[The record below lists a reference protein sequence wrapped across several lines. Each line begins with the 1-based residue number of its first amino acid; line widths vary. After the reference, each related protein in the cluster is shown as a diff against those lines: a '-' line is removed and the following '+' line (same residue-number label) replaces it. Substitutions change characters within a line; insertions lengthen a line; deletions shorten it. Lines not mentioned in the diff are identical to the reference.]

1 MFRHRREDSL
11 ISRRDALC
19 GGGAGVLT
27 AIVAALLGDTKPVRA
42 ETMTGSVPEIDA
54 LAVRVV
60 VDSYQF
66 AVAPGR
72 TQEGLEIQH
81 FGWGI
86 HKDSPPGRTLVSE
99 FGLAMHVE
107 SRRGAEIR
115 NTLVDF
121 GFTPEALINNT
132 ELLGIDPSV
141 LDALVLSHGHYDHF
155 GGLVGFLRKHKSRLK
170 PKLPLYVGGED
181 CFCSRQ
187 WTGPPVRG
195 DFGALDRQALKDANL
210 SVTYAEGPSLIAGH
224 GFTSGQIGLRSFE
237 KLLSPTAMKIG
248 LEGGVGCYAEK
259 LPENERTQTVVPDQ
273 FRHEIATAFNLKGKG
288 LVLLTSCSHRGVVNA
303 VKQAQAASG
312 VNKVHALI
320 GGFHLAP
327 YQDDYVRQ
335 TVAALKEIDIDY
347 VIPLHCTGEP
357 FYDVGRAEMPGKVLR
372 SYTGTRFLFS

>member
-1 MFRHRREDSL
+1 MSEQTREDLL
-11 ISRRDALC
+11 ISRRDVLC
-19 GGGAGVLT
+19 GGGASAFTLM
-27 AIVAALLGDTKPVRA
+27 IAALLGDMQPARA
-42 ETMTGSVPEIDA
+42 ATISGSVPEIDA

-60 VDSYQF
+60 VDSFQF
-66 AVAPGR
+66 AVAPSR
-72 TQEGLEIQH
+72 SLEGVEIQH

-86 HKDSPPGRTLVSE
+86 RKDSPPGRTLVSE

-107 SRRGAEIR
+107 TRRGTQTR
-115 NTLVDF
+115 STLVDF
-121 GFTPEALINNT
+121 GFTPDALINNT

-155 GGLVGFLRKHKSRLK
+155 GGLVGFLQKHKSRLK

-195 DFGALDRQALKDANL
+195 DFGVLDREALKEANL
-210 SVTYAEGPSLIAGH
+210 LVTYAEGASLVAEH
-224 GFTSGQIGLRSFE
+224 GFTTGQIGLRSFE

-248 LEGGVGCYAEK
+248 VEGGVGCYAER

-273 FRHEIATAFNLKGKG
+273 FRHELAIGFNLKGKG
-288 LVLLTSCSHRGVVNA
+288 LVVLTSCSHRGVVNA
-303 VKQAQAASG
+303 VRQAQAASG
-312 VNKVHALI
+312 IEKVHALI

-327 YQDDYVRQ
+327 YQDDYVQQ
-335 TVAALKEIDIDY
+335 TVAALKEINIDY

-357 FYDVGRAEMPGKVLR
+357 FYDKARAEMPGKVLR
-372 SYTGTRFLFS
+372 SYTGTRFVFS

>member
-1 MFRHRREDSL
+1 MSEQAREDFL
-11 ISRRDALC
+11 ISRRDVLC
-19 GGGAGVLT
+19 GGGASALT
-27 AIVAALLGDTKPVRA
+27 LMIAALLGDTQPARA
-42 ETMTGSVPEIDA
+42 ETISGSVPEIDA

-60 VDSYQF
+60 VDSFQF
-66 AVAPGR
+66 AVAPSR
-72 TQEGLEIQH
+72 SLEGVEIQH

-86 HKDSPPGRTLVSE
+86 RKDSPPGRTLVSE

-107 SRRGAEIR
+107 TRRGTQTR
-115 NTLVDF
+115 STLVDF

-155 GGLVGFLRKHKSRLK
+155 GGLVGFLQKYKSRLK

-195 DFGALDRQALKDANL
+195 DFGVLDRQALKEANL
-210 SVTYAEGPSLIAGH
+210 SVTYAEGASLVADH
-224 GFTSGQIGLRSFE
+224 GFTTGQIGLRSFE

-248 LEGGVGCYAEK
+248 VEGGVGCYAER

-273 FRHEIATAFNLKGKG
+273 FRHELAIGFNLKGKG
-288 LVLLTSCSHRGVVNA
+288 LVVLTSCSHRGVVNA
-303 VKQAQAASG
+303 VRQAQAASG
-312 VNKVHALI
+312 IEKVHALI

-327 YQDDYVRQ
+327 YQDDYVQQ
-335 TVAALKEIDIDY
+335 TVAALKEINIDY

-357 FYDVGRAEMPGKVLR
+357 FYDKARAEMPGKVLR
-372 SYTGTRFLFS
+372 SYTGTRFVFS

>member
-1 MFRHRREDSL
+1 MSEQTREDFL
-11 ISRRDALC
+11 ISRRDVLC
-19 GGGAGVLT
+19 GGGASALT
-27 AIVAALLGDTKPVRA
+27 LMIAALLGDAQPARA
-42 ETMTGSVPEIDA
+42 ETISGSVPEIDA

-60 VDSYQF
+60 VDSFQF
-66 AVAPGR
+66 AVAPSR
-72 TQEGLEIQH
+72 SLEGVEIQH

-86 HKDSPPGRTLVSE
+86 RKDSPPGRTLVSE

-107 SRRGAEIR
+107 TRRGTQTR
-115 NTLVDF
+115 STLVDF

-155 GGLVGFLRKHKSRLK
+155 GGLVGFLQKHKSRLK

-195 DFGALDRQALKDANL
+195 DFGVLDRQALKEANL
-210 SVTYAEGPSLIAGH
+210 LVTYAEGASLVADH
-224 GFTSGQIGLRSFE
+224 GFTTGQIGLRSFE

-248 LEGGVGCYAEK
+248 VEGGVGCYAER

-273 FRHEIATAFNLKGKG
+273 FRHELAIGFNLKGKG
-288 LVLLTSCSHRGVVNA
+288 LVVLTSCSHRGVVNA
-303 VKQAQAASG
+303 VRQAQAASG
-312 VNKVHALI
+312 IEKVHALI

-327 YQDDYVRQ
+327 YQDDYVQQ
-335 TVAALKEIDIDY
+335 TVAALKEINIDY

-357 FYDVGRAEMPGKVLR
+357 FYDKARAEMPGKVLR
-372 SYTGTRFLFS
+372 SYTGTRFVFS

>member
-1 MFRHRREDSL
+1 MSEQTREDLL
-11 ISRRDALC
+11 ISRRDVLC
-19 GGGAGVLT
+19 GGGASAFTLM
-27 AIVAALLGDTKPVRA
+27 IAALLGDTQPARA
-42 ETMTGSVPEIDA
+42 ATISGSVPEIDA

-60 VDSYQF
+60 VDSFQF
-66 AVAPGR
+66 AVAPSR
-72 TQEGLEIQH
+72 SLEGVEIQH

-86 HKDSPPGRTLVSE
+86 RKDSPPGRTLVSE

-107 SRRGAEIR
+107 TRRGTQTR
-115 NTLVDF
+115 STLVDF
-121 GFTPEALINNT
+121 GFTPDALINNT

-155 GGLVGFLRKHKSRLK
+155 GGLVGFLQKHKSRLK

-195 DFGALDRQALKDANL
+195 DFGVLDRKALKEANL
-210 SVTYAEGPSLIAGH
+210 LVTYAEGASLVAEH
-224 GFTSGQIGLRSFE
+224 GFTTGQIGLRSFE

-248 LEGGVGCYAEK
+248 VEGGVGCYAER
-259 LPENERTQTVVPDQ
+259 LPENERTQTMVPDQ
-273 FRHEIATAFNLKGKG
+273 FRHELAIGFNLKGKG
-288 LVLLTSCSHRGVVNA
+288 LVVLTSCSHRGVVNA
-303 VKQAQAASG
+303 VRQAQAASG
-312 VNKVHALI
+312 IEKVHALI

-327 YQDDYVRQ
+327 YQDDYVQQ

-357 FYDVGRAEMPGKVLR
+357 FYDKARAEMPGKVLR
-372 SYTGTRFLFS
+372 SYTGTRFVFF

>member
-1 MFRHRREDSL
+1 MSEQTREDLL
-11 ISRRDALC
+11 ISRRDVLC
-19 GGGAGVLT
+19 GGGASAFTLM
-27 AIVAALLGDTKPVRA
+27 IAALLGDTQPARA
-42 ETMTGSVPEIDA
+42 ATISGSVPEIDA

-60 VDSYQF
+60 VDSFQF
-66 AVAPGR
+66 AVAPSR
-72 TQEGLEIQH
+72 SLEGVEIQH

-86 HKDSPPGRTLVSE
+86 RKDSPPGRTLVSE

-107 SRRGAEIR
+107 TRRGTQTR
-115 NTLVDF
+115 STLVDF
-121 GFTPEALINNT
+121 GFTPDALINNT

-155 GGLVGFLRKHKSRLK
+155 GGLVGFLQKHKSRLK

-195 DFGALDRQALKDANL
+195 DFGVLDRQALKEANL
-210 SVTYAEGPSLIAGH
+210 LVTYAEGASLVAEH
-224 GFTSGQIGLRSFE
+224 GFTTGQIGLRSFE

-248 LEGGVGCYAEK
+248 VEGGVGCYAER

-273 FRHEIATAFNLKGKG
+273 FRHELAIGFNLKGKG
-288 LVLLTSCSHRGVVNA
+288 LVVLTSCSHRGVVNA
-303 VKQAQAASG
+303 VRQAQAASG
-312 VNKVHALI
+312 IEKVHALI

-327 YQDDYVRQ
+327 YQDDYVQQ

-357 FYDVGRAEMPGKVLR
+357 FYDKARAEMPGKVLR
-372 SYTGTRFLFS
+372 SYTGTRFVFS

>member
-1 MFRHRREDSL
+1 MSEQAREDFL
-11 ISRRDALC
+11 ISRRDVLC
-19 GGGAGVLT
+19 GGGASALT
-27 AIVAALLGDTKPVRA
+27 LMIAALLGDAQPARA
-42 ETMTGSVPEIDA
+42 ETISGSVPEIDA

-60 VDSYQF
+60 VDSFQF
-66 AVAPGR
+66 AVAPSR
-72 TQEGLEIQH
+72 SLEGVEIQH

-86 HKDSPPGRTLVSE
+86 RKDSPPGRTLVSE

-107 SRRGAEIR
+107 TRRGTQTR
-115 NTLVDF
+115 STLVDF

-155 GGLVGFLRKHKSRLK
+155 GGLVGFLQKYKSRLK

-195 DFGALDRQALKDANL
+195 DFGVLDRQALKEANL
-210 SVTYAEGPSLIAGH
+210 SVTYAEGASLVADH
-224 GFTSGQIGLRSFE
+224 GFTTGQIGLRSLE

-248 LEGGVGCYAEK
+248 VEGGVGCYAER

-273 FRHEIATAFNLKGKG
+273 FRHELAIGFNLKGKG
-288 LVLLTSCSHRGVVNA
+288 LVVLTSCSHRGVVNA
-303 VKQAQAASG
+303 VRQAQAASG
-312 VNKVHALI
+312 IQKVHALI

-327 YQDDYVRQ
+327 YQDDYVQQ
-335 TVAALKEIDIDY
+335 TVAALKEINIDY

-357 FYDVGRAEMPGKVLR
+357 FYDKARAEMPGKVLR
-372 SYTGTRFLFS
+372 SYTGTRFVFS

>member
-1 MFRHRREDSL
+1 MSEQAREDFL
-11 ISRRDALC
+11 ISRRDVLC
-19 GGGAGVLT
+19 GGGASALT
-27 AIVAALLGDTKPVRA
+27 LMIAALLGDAQPARA
-42 ETMTGSVPEIDA
+42 ETISGSVPEIDA

-60 VDSYQF
+60 VDSFQF
-66 AVAPGR
+66 AVAPSR
-72 TQEGLEIQH
+72 SLEGVEIQH

-86 HKDSPPGRTLVSE
+86 RKDSPPGRTLVSE

-107 SRRGAEIR
+107 TRRGTQTR
-115 NTLVDF
+115 STLVDF

-155 GGLVGFLRKHKSRLK
+155 GGLVGFLQKHKSRLK

-187 WTGPPVRG
+187 WTGPPVSG
-195 DFGALDRQALKDANL
+195 DFGVLDRQALKEANL
-210 SVTYAEGPSLIAGH
+210 LVTYAEGASLVADH
-224 GFTSGQIGLRSFE
+224 GFTTGQIGLRSFE

-248 LEGGVGCYAEK
+248 VEGGVGCYAER

-273 FRHEIATAFNLKGKG
+273 FRHELAIGFNLKGKG
-288 LVLLTSCSHRGVVNA
+288 LVVLTSCSHRGVVNA
-303 VKQAQAASG
+303 VRQAQAASG
-312 VNKVHALI
+312 IEKVHALI

-327 YQDDYVRQ
+327 YQDDYVQQ
-335 TVAALKEIDIDY
+335 TVAALKEINIDY

-357 FYDVGRAEMPGKVLR
+357 FYDKARAEMPGKVLR
-372 SYTGTRFLFS
+372 SYTGTRFVFS

>member
-1 MFRHRREDSL
+1 MSEQTREDFL
-11 ISRRDALC
+11 ISRRDVLC
-19 GGGAGVLT
+19 GGGASALT
-27 AIVAALLGDTKPVRA
+27 LMIAALLGDTQPARA
-42 ETMTGSVPEIDA
+42 ETISGSVPEIDA

-60 VDSYQF
+60 VDSFQF
-66 AVAPGR
+66 AVAPSR
-72 TQEGLEIQH
+72 SLEGVEIQH

-86 HKDSPPGRTLVSE
+86 RKDSPPGRTLVSE

-107 SRRGAEIR
+107 TRRGTQTR
-115 NTLVDF
+115 STLVDF

-155 GGLVGFLRKHKSRLK
+155 GGLVGFLQKYKSRLK

-195 DFGALDRQALKDANL
+195 DFGVLDRQALKEANL
-210 SVTYAEGPSLIAGH
+210 LVTYAEGASLVADH
-224 GFTSGQIGLRSFE
+224 GFTTGQIGLRSFE

-248 LEGGVGCYAEK
+248 VEGGVGCYAER

-273 FRHEIATAFNLKGKG
+273 FRHELAIGFNLKGKG
-288 LVLLTSCSHRGVVNA
+288 LVVLTSCSHRGVVNA
-303 VKQAQAASG
+303 VRQAQAASG
-312 VNKVHALI
+312 IEKVHALI

-327 YQDDYVRQ
+327 YQDDYVQQ
-335 TVAALKEIDIDY
+335 TVAALKEINIDY

-357 FYDVGRAEMPGKVLR
+357 FYDKARAEMPGKVLR
-372 SYTGTRFLFS
+372 SYTGTRFVFS

>member
-1 MFRHRREDSL
+1 MSEQAREDFL
-11 ISRRDALC
+11 ISRRDVLC
-19 GGGAGVLT
+19 GGGASALT
-27 AIVAALLGDTKPVRA
+27 LMIAALLGDTQPARA
-42 ETMTGSVPEIDA
+42 EAISGSVPEIDA

-60 VDSYQF
+60 VDSFQF
-66 AVAPGR
+66 AVAPSR
-72 TQEGLEIQH
+72 SLEGVEIQH

-86 HKDSPPGRTLVSE
+86 RKDSPPGRTLVSE

-107 SRRGAEIR
+107 TRRGTQTR
-115 NTLVDF
+115 STLVDF

-155 GGLVGFLRKHKSRLK
+155 GGLVGFLQKHKSRLK

-195 DFGALDRQALKDANL
+195 DFGVLDRQALKEANL
-210 SVTYAEGPSLIAGH
+210 SVTYAEGASLVADH
-224 GFTSGQIGLRSFE
+224 GFTTGQIGLRSFE

-248 LEGGVGCYAEK
+248 VEGGVGCYAER

-273 FRHEIATAFNLKGKG
+273 FRHELAIGFNLKGKG
-288 LVLLTSCSHRGVVNA
+288 LVVLTSCSHRGVVNA
-303 VKQAQAASG
+303 VRQAQAASG
-312 VNKVHALI
+312 IQKVHALI

-327 YQDDYVRQ
+327 YQDDYVQQ
-335 TVAALKEIDIDY
+335 TVATLKEINIDY

-357 FYDVGRAEMPGKVLR
+357 FYDKARAEMPGKVLR
-372 SYTGTRFLFS
+372 SYTGTRFVFS

>member
-1 MFRHRREDSL
+1 MSEQTREDLL
-11 ISRRDALC
+11 ISRRDVLC
-19 GGGAGVLT
+19 GGGASAFTLM
-27 AIVAALLGDTKPVRA
+27 IAALLGDTQPARA
-42 ETMTGSVPEIDA
+42 ATISGSVPEIDA

-60 VDSYQF
+60 VDSFQF
-66 AVAPGR
+66 AVAPSR
-72 TQEGLEIQH
+72 SLEGVEIQH

-86 HKDSPPGRTLVSE
+86 RKDSPPGRTLVSE

-107 SRRGAEIR
+107 TRRGTQTR
-115 NTLVDF
+115 STLVDF
-121 GFTPEALINNT
+121 GFTPDALINNT

-155 GGLVGFLRKHKSRLK
+155 GGLVGFLQKHKSRLK

-195 DFGALDRQALKDANL
+195 DFGVLDRKALKEANL
-210 SVTYAEGPSLIAGH
+210 LVTYAEGASLVAEH
-224 GFTSGQIGLRSFE
+224 GFTTGQIGLRSFE

-248 LEGGVGCYAEK
+248 VEGGVGCYAER

-273 FRHEIATAFNLKGKG
+273 FRHELAIGFNLKGKG
-288 LVLLTSCSHRGVVNA
+288 LVVLTSCSHRGVVNA
-303 VKQAQAASG
+303 VRQAQAASG
-312 VNKVHALI
+312 IEKVHALI

-327 YQDDYVRQ
+327 YQDDYVQQ
-335 TVAALKEIDIDY
+335 TVAALKEINIDY

-357 FYDVGRAEMPGKVLR
+357 FYDKARAEMPGKVLR
-372 SYTGTRFLFS
+372 SYTGTRFVFS

>member
-1 MFRHRREDSL
+1 MSEQAREDFL
-11 ISRRDALC
+11 ISRRDVLC
-19 GGGAGVLT
+19 GGGASALT
-27 AIVAALLGDTKPVRA
+27 LMIAALLGDTQPARA
-42 ETMTGSVPEIDA
+42 ETISGSVPEIDA

-60 VDSYQF
+60 VDSFQF
-66 AVAPGR
+66 AVAPSR
-72 TQEGLEIQH
+72 SLEGVEIQH

-86 HKDSPPGRTLVSE
+86 RKDSPPGRTLVSE

-107 SRRGAEIR
+107 TRRGTQTR
-115 NTLVDF
+115 STLVDF

-155 GGLVGFLRKHKSRLK
+155 GGLVGFLQKHKSRLK

-195 DFGALDRQALKDANL
+195 DFGVLDRQALKEANL
-210 SVTYAEGPSLIAGH
+210 SVTYAEGASLVADH
-224 GFTSGQIGLRSFE
+224 GFTTGQIGLRSFE

-248 LEGGVGCYAEK
+248 VEGGVGCYAER

-273 FRHEIATAFNLKGKG
+273 FRHELAIGFNLKGKG
-288 LVLLTSCSHRGVVNA
+288 LVVLTSCSHRGVVNA
-303 VKQAQAASG
+303 VRQAQAASG
-312 VNKVHALI
+312 IEKVHALI

-327 YQDDYVRQ
+327 YQDDYVQQ
-335 TVAALKEIDIDY
+335 TVAALKEINIDY

-357 FYDVGRAEMPGKVLR
+357 FYDKARAEMPGKVLR
-372 SYTGTRFLFS
+372 SYTGTRFVFS

>member
-1 MFRHRREDSL
+1 MSEQTREDLL
-11 ISRRDALC
+11 ISRRDVLC
-19 GGGAGVLT
+19 GGGAGALT
-27 AIVAALLGDTKPVRA
+27 VMIAALLGDTQPARA
-42 ETMTGSVPEIDA
+42 ETISGSVPEIDA

-60 VDSYQF
+60 IDSFQF
-66 AVAPGR
+66 AVAPSR
-72 TQEGLEIQH
+72 SLEGVEIQH

-86 HKDSPPGRTLVSE
+86 RKDSPPGRTLVSE

-107 SRRGAEIR
+107 TRRGTQTR
-115 NTLVDF
+115 STLVDF
-121 GFTPEALINNT
+121 GFTPDALINNT

-155 GGLVGFLRKHKSRLK
+155 GGLVGFLQKHKSRLK

-195 DFGALDRQALKDANL
+195 DFGVLDREALKEANL
-210 SVTYAEGPSLIAGH
+210 LVTYAEGASLVADH
-224 GFTSGQIGLRSFE
+224 GFTTGQIGLRSFE

-248 LEGGVGCYAEK
+248 VEGGVGCYAER

-273 FRHEIATAFNLKGKG
+273 FRHELAIGFNLKGKG
-288 LVLLTSCSHRGVVNA
+288 LVVLTSCSHRGVVNA
-303 VKQAQAASG
+303 VRQAQAASG
-312 VNKVHALI
+312 IEKVHALI

-327 YQDDYVRQ
+327 YQDDYVQQ
-335 TVAALKEIDIDY
+335 TVAALKEINIDY

-357 FYDVGRAEMPGKVLR
+357 FYDKARAEMPGKVLR
-372 SYTGTRFLFS
+372 SYTGTRFVFS

>member
-1 MFRHRREDSL
+1 MSEQAREDFL
-11 ISRRDALC
+11 ISRRDVLC
-19 GGGAGVLT
+19 GGGASALT
-27 AIVAALLGDTKPVRA
+27 LMIAALLGDTQPARA
-42 ETMTGSVPEIDA
+42 ETISGSVPEIDA

-60 VDSYQF
+60 VDSFQF
-66 AVAPGR
+66 AVAPSR
-72 TQEGLEIQH
+72 SLEGVEIQH

-86 HKDSPPGRTLVSE
+86 RKDSPPGRTLVSE

-107 SRRGAEIR
+107 TRRGTQTR
-115 NTLVDF
+115 STLVGF

-155 GGLVGFLRKHKSRLK
+155 GGLVGFLQKYKSRLK

-195 DFGALDRQALKDANL
+195 DFGVLDRQALKEANL
-210 SVTYAEGPSLIAGH
+210 SVTYAEGASLVADH

-248 LEGGVGCYAEK
+248 VEGGVGCYAER

-273 FRHEIATAFNLKGKG
+273 FRHELAIGFNLKGKG
-288 LVLLTSCSHRGVVNA
+288 LVVLTSCSHRGVVNA
-303 VKQAQAASG
+303 VRQAQAASG
-312 VNKVHALI
+312 IEKVHALI

-327 YQDDYVRQ
+327 YQDDYVQQ
-335 TVAALKEIDIDY
+335 TVAALKEINIDY

-357 FYDVGRAEMPGKVLR
+357 FYDKARAEMPGKVLR
-372 SYTGTRFLFS
+372 SYTGTRFVFS

>member
-1 MFRHRREDSL
+1 MSEQTREDLL
-11 ISRRDALC
+11 ISRRDVLC
-19 GGGAGVLT
+19 GGGAGALT
-27 AIVAALLGDTKPVRA
+27 VMIAALLGDTQPARA
-42 ETMTGSVPEIDA
+42 ETISGSVPEIDA

-60 VDSYQF
+60 IDSFQF
-66 AVAPGR
+66 AVAPSR
-72 TQEGLEIQH
+72 SLEGVEIQH

-86 HKDSPPGRTLVSE
+86 RKDSPPGRTLVSE

-107 SRRGAEIR
+107 TRRGTQTR
-115 NTLVDF
+115 STLVDF
-121 GFTPEALINNT
+121 GFTPDALINNT

-155 GGLVGFLRKHKSRLK
+155 GGLVGFLQKHKSRLK

-195 DFGALDRQALKDANL
+195 DFGVLDRQALKEANL
-210 SVTYAEGPSLIAGH
+210 LVTYAEGASLVAEH
-224 GFTSGQIGLRSFE
+224 GFTTGQIGLRSFE

-248 LEGGVGCYAEK
+248 VEGGVGCYAER

-273 FRHEIATAFNLKGKG
+273 FRHELAIGFNLKGKG
-288 LVLLTSCSHRGVVNA
+288 LVVLTSCSHRGVVNA
-303 VKQAQAASG
+303 VRQAQAASG
-312 VNKVHALI
+312 IEKVHALI

-327 YQDDYVRQ
+327 YQDDYVQQ
-335 TVAALKEIDIDY
+335 TVAALKEINIDY

-357 FYDVGRAEMPGKVLR
+357 FYDKARAEMPGKVLR
-372 SYTGTRFLFS
+372 SYTGTRFVFS

>member
-1 MFRHRREDSL
+1 MSEQAREDFP
-11 ISRRDALC
+11 ISRRDVLC
-19 GGGAGVLT
+19 GGGASALT
-27 AIVAALLGDTKPVRA
+27 LMIAALLGDTQPARA
-42 ETMTGSVPEIDA
+42 ATISGSVPEIDA

-60 VDSYQF
+60 VDSFQF
-66 AVAPGR
+66 AVAPSR
-72 TQEGLEIQH
+72 SLEGVEIQH

-86 HKDSPPGRTLVSE
+86 RKDSPPGRTLVSE

-107 SRRGAEIR
+107 TRRGTQTR
-115 NTLVDF
+115 STLVDF
-121 GFTPEALINNT
+121 GFTPDALINNT

-155 GGLVGFLRKHKSRLK
+155 GGLVGFLQKHKSRLK

-195 DFGALDRQALKDANL
+195 DFGVLDRQALKEANL
-210 SVTYAEGPSLIAGH
+210 SVTYAEGASLVADH
-224 GFTSGQIGLRSFE
+224 GFTTGQIGLRSFE

-248 LEGGVGCYAEK
+248 VEGGVGCYAER

-273 FRHEIATAFNLKGKG
+273 FRHELAIGFNLKGKG
-288 LVLLTSCSHRGVVNA
+288 LVVLTSCSHRGVVNA
-303 VKQAQAASG
+303 VRQAQAASG
-312 VNKVHALI
+312 IEKVHALI

-327 YQDDYVRQ
+327 YQDDYVQQ
-335 TVAALKEIDIDY
+335 TVAALKEINIDY

-357 FYDVGRAEMPGKVLR
+357 FYDKARAEMPGKVLR
-372 SYTGTRFLFS
+372 SYTGTRFVFS

>member
-1 MFRHRREDSL
+1 MSGHAREDSL
-11 ISRRDALC
+11 INRRDALC

-27 AIVAALLGDTKPVRA
+27 AMIAALLGDTRPVRA
-42 ETMTGSVPEIDA
+42 ETISGSVPEIDA

-60 VDSYQF
+60 VDNYQF

-72 TQEGLEIQH
+72 TLEGLEVQH

-86 HKDSPPGRTLVSE
+86 QKESPPRRTLVSE

-107 SRRGAEIR
+107 SRRGTEIR
-115 NTLVDF
+115 NALVDF

-132 ELLGIDPSV
+132 ELLGIDPSR

-155 GGLVGFLRKHKSRLK
+155 GGLVGFLQKHKSRLK

-195 DFGALDRQALKDANL
+195 DFGALDRRALNDANL
-210 SVTYAEGPSLIAGH
+210 SVIYAEGPSLVAGH
-224 GFTSGQIGLRSFE
+224 GFTGGQIGLRSFE

-248 LEGGVGCYAEK
+248 VAGGVGCYAEK
-259 LPENERTQTVVPDQ
+259 LPENERNQTVVPDQ
-273 FRHEIATAFNLKGKG
+273 FRHEIATGFNLKGKG

-303 VKQAQAASG
+303 IKQAQEASG
-312 VNKVHALI
+312 IEKVHAII

-327 YQDDYVRQ
+327 YQDDYVEQ
-335 TVAALKEIDIDY
+335 TVAALKEINIDY

-357 FYDVGRAEMPGKVLR
+357 FYDKARAAMSAKVLR
-372 SYTGTRFLFS
+372 SYTGTRFVFS

>member
-1 MFRHRREDSL
+1 MSEQTREDLL
-11 ISRRDALC
+11 ISRRDVLC
-19 GGGAGVLT
+19 GGGASALT
-27 AIVAALLGDTKPVRA
+27 LMIAALLGDTQPARA
-42 ETMTGSVPEIDA
+42 ATISGSVPEIDA

-60 VDSYQF
+60 VDSFQF
-66 AVAPGR
+66 AVAPSR
-72 TQEGLEIQH
+72 SLEGVEIQH

-86 HKDSPPGRTLVSE
+86 RKDSPPGRTLVSE

-107 SRRGAEIR
+107 TRRGTQTR
-115 NTLVDF
+115 STLVDF
-121 GFTPEALINNT
+121 GFTPDALINNT

-155 GGLVGFLRKHKSRLK
+155 GGLVGFLQKHKSRLK

-195 DFGALDRQALKDANL
+195 DFGVLDRQALKEANL
-210 SVTYAEGPSLIAGH
+210 LVTYAEGASLVAEH
-224 GFTSGQIGLRSFE
+224 GFTTGQIGLRSFE

-248 LEGGVGCYAEK
+248 VEGGVGCYAER

-273 FRHEIATAFNLKGKG
+273 FRHELAIGFNLKGKG
-288 LVLLTSCSHRGVVNA
+288 LVVLTSCSHRGVVNA
-303 VKQAQAASG
+303 VRQAQAASG
-312 VNKVHALI
+312 IEKVHALI

-327 YQDDYVRQ
+327 YQDDYVQQ

-357 FYDVGRAEMPGKVLR
+357 FYDKARAEMPGKVLR
-372 SYTGTRFLFS
+372 SYTGTRFVFS

>member
-1 MFRHRREDSL
+1 MSEQTREDLL
-11 ISRRDALC
+11 ISRRDVLC
-19 GGGAGVLT
+19 GGGASALT
-27 AIVAALLGDTKPVRA
+27 LMIAALLGDTQPARA
-42 ETMTGSVPEIDA
+42 ATISGSVPEIDA

-60 VDSYQF
+60 VDSFQF
-66 AVAPGR
+66 AVAPSR
-72 TQEGLEIQH
+72 SLEGVEIQH

-86 HKDSPPGRTLVSE
+86 RKDSPPGRTLVSE

-107 SRRGAEIR
+107 TRRGTQTR
-115 NTLVDF
+115 STLVDF
-121 GFTPEALINNT
+121 GFTPDALINNT

-155 GGLVGFLRKHKSRLK
+155 GGLVGFLQKHKSRLK

-195 DFGALDRQALKDANL
+195 DFGVLDRQALKEANL
-210 SVTYAEGPSLIAGH
+210 LVTYAEGASLVAEH
-224 GFTSGQIGLRSFE
+224 GFTTGQIGLLSFE

-248 LEGGVGCYAEK
+248 VEGGVGCYAER

-273 FRHEIATAFNLKGKG
+273 FRHELAIGFNLKGKG
-288 LVLLTSCSHRGVVNA
+288 LVVLTSCSHRGVVNA
-303 VKQAQAASG
+303 VRQAQAASG
-312 VNKVHALI
+312 IEKVHALI

-327 YQDDYVRQ
+327 YQDDYVQQ
-335 TVAALKEIDIDY
+335 TVAALKEINIDY

-357 FYDVGRAEMPGKVLR
+357 FYDKARAEMPGKVLR
-372 SYTGTRFLFS
+372 SYTGTRFVFS

>member
-1 MFRHRREDSL
+1 MSRNEAFP
-11 ISRRDALC
+11 ISRRDVLC
-19 GGGAGVLT
+19 GGGASVL
-27 AIVAALLGDTKPVRA
+27 VAMIAVLLSDTKPVRA
-42 ETMTGSVPEIDA
+42 GTISGSVPEIDA

-72 TQEGLEIQH
+72 AQEGLEIQH

-86 HKDSPPGRTLVSE
+86 QKDSPPRRTLVSE

-107 SRRGAEIR
+107 SRRGSQTRSALI
-115 NTLVDF
+115 DF

-132 ELLGIDPSV
+132 ELLGIDPSL

-155 GGLVGFLRKHKSRLK
+155 GGLVGFLRQHKSRLK
-170 PKLPLYVGGED
+170 PKIPLYVGGED

-195 DFGALDRQALKDANL
+195 DFGALDRQALKDANV
-210 SVTYAEGPSLIAGH
+210 SVTYAEGLSLVADH
-224 GFTSGQIGLRSFE
+224 GFTTGQIGLRSFE
-237 KLLSPTAMKIG
+237 KVLSPTAMKIG
-248 LEGGVGCYAEK
+248 VEGGLGCYAER
-259 LPENERTQTVVPDQ
+259 LPENERTKTLVPDQ
-273 FRHEIATAFNLKGKG
+273 FRHEIATGFNLKGKG

-303 VKQAQAASG
+303 IKQAQAASG
-312 VNKVHALI
+312 IEKVHALI

-327 YQDDYVRQ
+327 YQDEYVQQ
-335 TVAALKEIDIDY
+335 TVAALKEMNIDY

-357 FYDVGRAEMPGKVLR
+357 FYDKARAEMPGKVLR
-372 SYTGTRFLFS
+372 SYTGTRFVFS